1 MKENIPRALVISVIL
16 SGHKMLSTHELLD
29 KGYLPR
35 ELPPPFNST
44 SYANFA
50 IPNANTW
57 QQVWTRSGTHNLGRP
72 GGLRRPLRIPNPI
85 AFFQLAN
92 LLSGNT
98 LAIFRHTWKV
108 RLSASRPYLLTSS
121 SRAVVPRYGPRELTR
136 LRALRRRSNKYLLR
150 TDINQFYPTV
160 YTHSIPWALHTKAAC
175 KAQLNTPQ
183 GNALL
188 GNQIDRSLRFLND
201 GQTIGIP
208 IGPDTSLLAA
218 EILLAA
224 IDQALLAKFP
234 GLTGFRYVDDYE
246 LSFPTLRDAEAI
258 LSELQGMLNIYELS
272 LNPRKTRIVELPQ
285 GISDSWAVELARF
298 AIREKANPVGQRN
311 DILSLFSRAYEL
323 SVANPEDS
331 ILRYAIAR
339 VQNVDMAG
347 DGWRS
352 FQNCVLG
359 AGAADASALHVALG
373 TLYQVGAKGG
383 HAIAKS
389 PLAEVFERVI
399 ANHAPKGHGS
409 EVAWALWGALA
420 WKVPLSAAAAGLVG
434 NMDDDIV
441 ALLALDAEANQ
452 LFPHGSLN
460 KQNWTIIANSPDIL
474 KSEHWLL
481 AYEGH
486 RKGWVTCQ
494 SVAAHA
500 EFSGMYNANV
510 SFYDQAQNVPQ
521 FPPGA
526 RSLSGGDLSSNYA

>member
-1 MKENIPRALVISVIL
+1 
-16 SGHKMLSTHELLD
+16 MLSAHELLE

-50 IPNANTW
+50 IPNANYW
-57 QQVWTRSGTHNLGRP
+57 RQAWTRSVTHNLGRP
-72 GGLRRPLRIPNPI
+72 GGLRRPLKIPNPV
-85 AFFQLAN
+85 AFFQLAD

-160 YTHSIPWALHTKAAC
+160 YTHSIPWALHTKATC

-188 GNQIDRSLRFLND
+188 GNKIDKALRFLND
-201 GQTIGIP
+201 GQTIGVP
-208 IGPDTSLLAA
+208 IGPDTSLLSA

-246 LSFPTLRDAEAI
+246 LSFPTLSDAEAT
-258 LSELQGMLNIYELS
+258 LAELQGMLYAYELS
-272 LNPRKTRIVELPQ
+272 LNPRKTRILELPQ

-298 AIREKANPVGQRN
+298 VTREKANPVGQRN
-311 DILSLFSRAYEL
+311 DILSLFSKAYEL
-323 SVANPEDS
+323 AVANSEDS
-331 ILRYAIAR
+331 VLRYAIAR
-339 VQNVDMAG
+339 VQNVDMSKE
-347 DGWRS
+347 GWRS

-389 PLAEVFERVI
+389 PLAEVFEKII
-399 ANHAPKGHGS
+399 ANHALKGHGS

-420 WKVPLSAAAAGLVG
+420 WKVPLSAAAASLVS

-441 ALLALDAEANQ
+441 SLLALDADASL
-452 LFPHGSLN
+452 LFPNGALN
-460 KQNWTIIANSPDIL
+460 KQSWTAIANLPDVL

-486 RKGWVTCQ
+486 HKGWLNCP
-494 SVAAHA
+494 SVAAHT
-500 EFSGMYNANV
+500 EFSGMYNAGV
-510 SFYDQAQNVPQ
+510 SFYDRAQNVPQ

-526 RSLSGGDLSSNYA
+526 RSLSGGDLASNYA